1 MANTAS
7 LLFSALATSLFAQM
21 TPIAGP
27 PRWPN
32 GAVISV
38 WIDPLTTPPGADA
51 LVERAMTTWTQAA
64 SGHFTL
70 TKTAARNTAHVRIG
84 FVGGDANYGET
95 RPRIDRR
102 TGTIVEADVHINHDV
117 AGDALGRRII
127 LYLTALH
134 ELGHAL
140 GLPHSDDFSTI
151 MYSFRRP
158 DDGERYFL
166 AYRQRLRSID
176 GVGSAPATGLAA
188 GDLAALRA
196 LYSW

>member
-1 MANTAS
+1 MTHAAV
-7 LLFSALATSLFAQM
+7 LLFSALCVNLVTQASPVD
-21 TPIAGP
+21 TPAH
-27 PRWPN
+27 WPN
-32 GAVISV
+32 GTVILV
-38 WIDPLTTPPGADA
+38 WIDPRSAPSGADA

-64 SGHFTL
+64 GGHFTL
-70 TKTAARNTAHVRIG
+70 KKTAARNAALVRVG

-102 TGTIVEADVHINHDV
+102 TGTIDEADVHINSDV
-117 AGDALGRRII
+117 AGDALDRHII

-158 DDGERYFL
+158 GDGERYFR
-166 AYRQRLRSID
+166 AYRQRLRSVD
-176 GVGSAPATGLAA
+176 DVGSARATGLAP

-196 LYSW
+196 LYGS